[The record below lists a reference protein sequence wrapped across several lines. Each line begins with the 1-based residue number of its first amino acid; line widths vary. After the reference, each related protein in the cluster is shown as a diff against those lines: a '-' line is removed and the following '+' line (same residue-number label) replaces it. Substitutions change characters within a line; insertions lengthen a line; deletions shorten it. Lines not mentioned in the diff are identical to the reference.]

1 MCGITFLVE
10 LLSTFTSFVTGPIFA
25 PKNNEHDALIK
36 ANAKYMTRFLA
47 VCHIGGLACSG
58 IYSIC
63 PIVEKLL
70 GHEVFLTAS
79 FPFDV
84 NEFIP

>member
-1 MCGITFLVE
+1 MSCSPTFP
-10 LLSTFTSFVTGPIFA
+10 SFVTGPIFA

-36 ANAKYMTRFLA
+36 ANVKYLTRFLA

-84 NEFIP
+84 SEFIP